1 MIPNCPARRVY
12 VRCSQSQSMADCPS
26 SFAADMPAS
35 GAPPGSSGS
44 SRALGWLHA
53 LTLNHRTI
61 GARALQQRSLACD
74 VAMALHD
81 ELTGA
86 GVESLVLTTCNRTEV
101 YWRERTPEDAG
112 IVTAAFAQAVGMPA
126 GDPEHSVDRLSGR
139 AAARHLFRVCS
150 GLESLIVGEA
160 EILGQVRAA
169 LDACRGAGS
178 MLTGV
183 VQAAIRSGRLVR
195 AETGIGVG
203 ALSVASAA
211 VHQLSQALPLARSRV
226 VVIGAGETGLKVAR
240 HLRSLGV
247 GQLIVANR
255 TRARAETIAAEV
267 GGEAAALDCLPQELV
282 WADAIVCAVTAPQP
296 IIHAHDLRSALA
308 RRGGSLPVL
317 VDLSAPQAVT
327 REDIPGLTRIDLATL
342 EQHVA
347 AHRDRREA
355 EVPRVEGFIDR
366 ELDFLHGWARQQ
378 ALRPLVSELRKK
390 MESIRRAE
398 LARVQGELPPDL
410 QAEIFDRL
418 SKRLLDQVLA
428 LPIAALEDADV
439 APDAAEAQYLR
450 RLFAL
455 EPGAPI

>member
-1 MIPNCPARRVY
+1 
-12 VRCSQSQSMADCPS
+12 MADSPS
-26 SFAADMPAS
+26 SFEADIPAA
-35 GAPPGSSGS
+35 GARPSAPDGSGS
-44 SRALGWLHA
+44 SRALDWLHA

-61 GARALQQRSLACD
+61 GAGALQQRSLACNA
-74 VAMALHD
+74 AMTLHD
-81 ELTGA
+81 QLTGA

-101 YWRERTPEDAG
+101 YWRERTPEDVG
-112 IVTAAFAQAVGMPA
+112 IVTAAFAQAVAMPA
-126 GDPEHSVDRLSGR
+126 GDPDHSVQTLSAR
-139 AAARHLFRVCS
+139 TAARHLFRVCS

-160 EILGQVRAA
+160 EILGQVRTA

-183 VQAAIRSGRLVR
+183 VQAALRTGRLVR

-211 VHQLSQALPLARSRV
+211 VQQLSQALPLARSRV

-247 GQLIVANR
+247 GQLVVANR
-255 TRARAETIAAEV
+255 TRARAEAVAAEV
-267 GGEAAALDCLPQELV
+267 GAAAADLDCLPQELV
-282 WADAIVCAVTAPQP
+282 WADAIVCAVTVPQP
-296 IIHAHDLRSALA
+296 IVHAPDLRSALA

-327 REDIPGLTRIDLATL
+327 RENVPGLTRIDLATL

-355 EVPRVEGFIDR
+355 EVPRVEAYIDR
-366 ELDFLHGWARQQ
+366 ELDFLQGWARQQ

-390 MESIRRAE
+390 MEAIRRGE

-410 QAEIFDRL
+410 QAEIFDRF

-428 LPIAALEDADV
+428 LPIAALEEADV
-439 APDAAEAQYLR
+439 APDAAEARALR

-455 EPGAPI
+455 EPGAPL